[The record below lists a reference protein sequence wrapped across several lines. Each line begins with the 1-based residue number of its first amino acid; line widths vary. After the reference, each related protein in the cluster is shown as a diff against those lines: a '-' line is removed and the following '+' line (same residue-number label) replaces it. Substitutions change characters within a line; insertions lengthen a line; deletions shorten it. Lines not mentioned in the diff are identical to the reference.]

1 MNRLPLDMT
10 GNEVDVRGTSTDQHY
25 IAQKSRKAA
34 KYCLL
39 AITAHL

>member
-10 GNEVDVRGTSTDQHY
+10 GNEVDVRDTSTDQRY
-25 IAQKSRKAA
+25 IAQKSRKTA
-34 KYCLL
+34 KHCLL